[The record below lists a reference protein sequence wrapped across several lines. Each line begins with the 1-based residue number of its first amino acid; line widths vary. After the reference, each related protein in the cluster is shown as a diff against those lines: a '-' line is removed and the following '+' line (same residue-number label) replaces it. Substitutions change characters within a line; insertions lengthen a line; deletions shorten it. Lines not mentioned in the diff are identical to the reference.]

1 MTAEDLLKQSKEILS
16 YSPHTGKFTYIQKR
30 KRMDIG
36 DTAGSLNKAGYIQL
50 NLFGKVYAA
59 HRIAFLFMTGQWP
72 IGVIDHKDL
81 DKTNNKWTN
90 LRDVTSSVNIRNQ
103 AKRKNN
109 TSGKTGVAWNK
120 REGKWHAYIYAD
132 GKCKT
137 LGYFD
142 YKEDAIFA
150 RMTAEKN
157 LGFWVDKVCEVD

>member
-1 MTAEDLLKQSKEILS
+1 MTTNQYKVYSHNNGKLVVVTIFLKGEYKAALEECQAQQELFTLMNPESTFKCFVTDISKKEIIVAEADK
-16 YSPHTGKFTYIQKR
+16 G
-30 KRMDIG
+30 
-36 DTAGSLNKAGYIQL
+36 
-50 NLFGKVYAA
+50 
-59 HRIAFLFMTGQWP
+59 
-72 IGVIDHKDL
+72 DL
-81 DKTNNKWTN
+81 DKWTN